1 MLIYHP
7 AYDAFHCVFRL
18 LSLIANTKRL
28 EISKVRI
35 LDFFL
40 TFPAEVKTIRL
51 PPALS
56 TKKKLAA
63 NLTNIYHGPL
73 NSQQVFR
80 DMEHIQIAALNA
92 LAGSNIIDRDLL
104 KKGYVERTSV
114 TLPDDLQLRIDE
126 KNSLDEP
133 ISKFIFKE
141 LSEMPL
147 FGIDGLKHRTGL
159 MEYRYDNV

>member
-1 MLIYHP
+1 
-7 AYDAFHCVFRL
+7 
-18 LSLIANTKRL
+18 
-28 EISKVRI
+28 
-35 LDFFL
+35 
-40 TFPAEVKTIRL
+40 
-51 PPALS
+51 
-56 TKKKLAA
+56 
-63 NLTNIYHGPL
+63 
-73 NSQQVFR
+73 
-80 DMEHIQIAALNA
+80 MEHIQIAALNA